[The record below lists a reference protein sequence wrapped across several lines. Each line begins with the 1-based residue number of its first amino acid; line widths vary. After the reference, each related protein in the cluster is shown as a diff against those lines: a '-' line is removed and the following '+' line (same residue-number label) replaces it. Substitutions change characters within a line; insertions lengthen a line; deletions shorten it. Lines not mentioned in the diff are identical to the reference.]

1 MNHRA
6 CSTDFNHLRKVL
18 GLSDPCHSTKNC
30 RLCCHKLDSPHTP
43 ARRIQ
48 GIPRL
53 NCTLIRSNSPSL
65 RCTHLFGSAAPPCS
79 TLPESCIL
87 LTRWHQTSTDQ
98 LPNSVGPVGLVEWA
112 IQLAKHIAASSNQE
126 WQVFSR
132 YFDILSETSL
142 DARKYQPDNCW
153 IVQTFCTIV
162 FTTVE
167 HEFPLPLQWWRKR

>member
-30 RLCCHKLDSPHTP
+30 RLCRHKLDSPHTP

-65 RCTHLFGSAAPPCS
+65 CCTHLFGSAAPPCS

-98 LPNSVGPVGLVEWA
+98 LRTRPISSKFGRPGRPGA
-112 IQLAKHIAASSNQE
+112 SQAANTAVICE
-126 WQVFSR
+126 FSDH
-132 YFDILSETSL
+132 FTSIHQPL
-142 DARKYQPDNCW
+142 RIFRHLIRKG
-153 IVQTFCTIV
+153 
-162 FTTVE
+162 TT
-167 HEFPLPLQWWRKR
+167 

>member
-65 RCTHLFGSAAPPCS
+65 RCTHLFGSAAAPPCS

-87 LTRWHQTSTDQ
+87 LTATRCHQISTGFQLRTRPISSKFGRPGASQAANTAVICEFSDHFTSIHQ
-98 LPNSVGPVGLVEWA
+98 PLRIFRHLKRY
-112 IQLAKHIAASSNQE
+112 AKAQHERFHCRSIKYNHPG
-126 WQVFSR
+126 V
-132 YFDILSETSL
+132 
-142 DARKYQPDNCW
+142 ARMSP
-153 IVQTFCTIV
+153 IS
-162 FTTVE
+162 
-167 HEFPLPLQWWRKR
+167 